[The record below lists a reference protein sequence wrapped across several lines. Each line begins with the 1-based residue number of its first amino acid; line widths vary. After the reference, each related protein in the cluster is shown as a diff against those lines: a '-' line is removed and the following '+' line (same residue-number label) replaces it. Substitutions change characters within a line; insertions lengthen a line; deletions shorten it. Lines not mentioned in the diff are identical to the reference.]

1 MAKSREGFIFTIDL
15 QVLIHVPDTKA
26 PRVISMVG
34 SMLNLVNEVL
44 QAAVGNLF
52 RDKLGGMEAVKFI
65 QSRQTV
71 QEEAMQH
78 ILQQLAEYEVETKG
92 VYIQDVILPQELVGV
107 LTKREIANQEI
118 ETFKMQQKAQEQ
130 RVATE
135 ATTGKA
141 DMQRDLAKSSI
152 GIEIN
157 KNNADARVEQ
167 ARGESEFIKQTG
179 TAEADVIRAQGVAK
193 AEGFKAQNEAI
204 GSAST
209 ALVNVATVLAD
220 KGAQFVP
227 QILVLGGAGAVDG
240 LAATL
245 TRVLAG
251 QAGITSR
258 PSGQTK
264 LPGA

>member
-1 MAKSREGFIFTIDL
+1 
-15 QVLIHVPDTKA
+15 
-26 PRVISMVG
+26 MVG

-141 DMQRDLAKSSI
+141 EMQRDLAKSSI

-209 ALVNVATVLAD
+209 ALVNEIGRAHV
-220 KGAQFVP
+220 
-227 QILVLGGAGAVDG
+227 
-240 LAATL
+240 
-245 TRVLAG
+245 
-251 QAGITSR
+251 
-258 PSGQTK
+258 
-264 LPGA
+264 